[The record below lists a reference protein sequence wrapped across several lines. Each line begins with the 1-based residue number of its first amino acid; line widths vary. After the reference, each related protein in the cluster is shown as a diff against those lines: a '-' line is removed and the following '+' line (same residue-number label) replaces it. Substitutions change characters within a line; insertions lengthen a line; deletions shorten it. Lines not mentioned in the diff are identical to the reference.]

1 MDRRNV
7 LIAMVSL
14 PLISPIAGA
23 LAQSAGAPRGAVNA
37 AKPTLTTI
45 GAAINKAGRQR
56 MLSQRMAKA
65 YAQMG
70 LGLLP
75 DRAFKIMNDSIAL
88 FDAHQN
94 ELASFAPTAEIART
108 YSELSGAWKTF
119 RDLLAT
125 APNPDSGAQV
135 QEQNEIVLR
144 IANRGAGE
152 LERHAGTTIG
162 RLVNV
167 SGRQRMLSQRIA
179 KFFMF
184 REWGLPKA
192 VDGELNAARAEF
204 RTALNTLRIDPETSE
219 DIRTQLGLAETQWLF
234 FDNAVEASLKSKADL
249 IRRQNVAN
257 SSERILKVF
266 ETVTGMYEKL
276 AA

>member
-1 MDRRNV
+1 MDRRNA
-7 LIAMVSL
+7 LAALASF
-14 PLISPIAGA
+14 PLISPITGA
-23 LAQSAGAPRGAVNA
+23 FAQSTGAPRGAA
-37 AKPTLTTI
+37 ASAKPAPLAM

-75 DRAFKIMNDSIAL
+75 DRAFKILNESIAM
-88 FDAHQN
+88 FDAHQA
-94 ELASFAPTAEIART
+94 ELAGFAPNAEIART
-108 YSELSGAWKTF
+108 YSELSGAWKIF

-135 QEQNEIVLR
+135 QDQNEVVLR

-162 RLVNV
+162 RLVNI

-184 REWGLPKA
+184 REWGLPKP
-192 VDGELNAARAEF
+192 VEGELNAARAEF
-204 RTALNTLRIDPETSE
+204 RAALNTLRIDPETNE
-219 DIRTQLGLAETQWLF
+219 GIRTQLGLAETQWLF

-257 SSERILKVF
+257 SSERILEVF

>member
-1 MDRRNV
+1 MDRRSA
-7 LIAMVSL
+7 LAAMASL
-14 PLISPIAGA
+14 SIISPIGGA
-23 LAQSAGAPRGAVNA
+23 LAQATGAPRSAAVPA
-37 AKPTLTTI
+37 RLTL

-75 DRAFKIMNDSIAL
+75 DRAFKIMNESMTL
-88 FDAHQN
+88 FDAHQT
-94 ELASFAPTAEIART
+94 ELAAFAPTADIAKT
-108 YSELSGAWKTF
+108 YAELATAWKTF

-125 APNPDSGAQV
+125 APSPETGAQV
-135 QEQNEIVLR
+135 QEQNELVLR

-204 RTALNTLRIDPETSE
+204 RAALNTLRIDPETSE

-257 SSERILKVF
+257 SSERILEVF

-276 AA
+276 AV

>member
-1 MDRRNV
+1 MDRRSA
-7 LIAMVSL
+7 LAAMASL
-14 PLISPIAGA
+14 PLISPITGA
-23 LAQSAGAPRGAVNA
+23 FAQSAAAPRRAAAQAKTTPNA
-37 AKPTLTTI
+37 I

-75 DRAFKIMNDSIAL
+75 DRAFKIMNESIAM
-88 FDAHQN
+88 FDAHQT
-94 ELASFAPTAEIART
+94 ELAGFAPNAEIART
-108 YSELSGAWKTF
+108 YAELAAAWKTF

-125 APNPDSGAQV
+125 SPSPETGAQI

-152 LERHAGTTIG
+152 LERHAGTSIG

-184 REWGLPKA
+184 REWGLPKP
-192 VDGELNAARAEF
+192 VEGELNAARAEF
-204 RTALNTLRIDPETSE
+204 RNALNTLRIDPETSE

-257 SSERILKVF
+257 SSERILEVF